1 MIEKYLNE
9 LKSLQ
14 EQLEKEGQCKNSYD
28 DCVYVKQGHSGCAVG
43 RRLNDEEKLAW
54 AEAEAQETDT
64 GYYNMS
70 RKLGVPKYFE
80 GWHERV
86 VEALQYVHDIYDHNR
101 ENAIEEYKRIASDAL
116 NQ

>member
-14 EQLEKEGQCKNSYD
+14 EQLETEGQCKNSYN
-28 DCVYVKQGHSGCAVG
+28 DCIYVKPGHSGCAVG
-43 RRLNDEEKLAW
+43 RRLNDEEKLEW
-54 AEAEAQETDT
+54 AEMECRETDT

-70 RKLGVPKYFE
+70 RKLGVPEYFE

-86 VEALQYVHDIYDHNR
+86 VEALQYVHDVYDHNR
-101 ENAIEEYKRIASDAL
+101 ESAIKEYKRIASDAL